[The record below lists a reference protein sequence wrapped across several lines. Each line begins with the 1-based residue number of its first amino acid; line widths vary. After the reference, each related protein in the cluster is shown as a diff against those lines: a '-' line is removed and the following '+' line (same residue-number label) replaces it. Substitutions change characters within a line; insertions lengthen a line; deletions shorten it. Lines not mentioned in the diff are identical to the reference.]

1 MFFSFTL
8 SKSLISISFAGI
20 CLIGLLDFFNVKLTL
35 KEKWFSSLFILFYGF
50 IFLSYFNSEDTEEAT
65 RKLILKLPILFFP
78 LVLFA
83 VKNIAEL
90 TKFRAILALNYA
102 FFVPGFISVY
112 NYLINKQLFD
122 QLILESKPL
131 PIEFGY
137 GIYHIQFSI
146 LMAIAVLL
154 GVFLFFETLKKR
166 KLNWIGYGL
175 IFLVICNFIFIH
187 ILSAR
192 TGLLALYIGLSFFVA
207 QVFTIIQLKQR
218 LILTFFVF
226 LIPIVLFVFSSSLQ
240 NRVKNSVEDF
250 KVVWNNANANDYSF
264 AMRVKAWKNGIS
276 VIGANFF
283 FGTGIGDAD
292 KVLEQNFEKED
303 ASILPQN
310 RRNPHFQTLE
320 TWVQSGVFAALM
332 LVCIWVFSF
341 FRFKEKYNW
350 HFLALVSLLFVA
362 SCFESIL
369 ERQVSVIAFSFF
381 IAFVLVKIPKIET
394 HDSH

>member
-1 MFFSFTL
+1 M
-8 SKSLISISFAGI
+8 
-20 CLIGLLDFFNVKLTL
+20 LDFFNVKLTL